1 MRQKRAELAKNLDY
15 VNNVLRQGA
24 ARANA
29 VADVTMETVRRSTGL
44 R

>member
-1 MRQKRAELAKNLDY
+1 LAKNRDY
-15 VNNVLRQGA
+15 VEQVLRDGA

-29 VADVTMETVRRSTGL
+29 VADVTMKRVREAVGL